1 MVTIFLFLVVSSVAA
16 FSTDGRWNSAR
27 ELWDRS
33 WNSTGLFCWLFFG
46 ASAVASVCIG
56 ILDFTIIIYSFHLRG
71 TNSFFFYHFFIFY
84 PFTVLDSNVV
94 RLGKQRCR
102 CLVFPFF
109 FFVIYWPVKKMFVVW
124 LFIRFRSAWN
134 LYCSFSK
141 RKWKTTS
148 TMLFLLACCHLQS
161 ETDLRQSH
169 CTLSEL
175 DDQHFNT
182 SKWRE
187 SNERERTPAKR
198 YFIAWLALYQE
209 KK

>member
-109 FFVIYWPVKKMFVVW
+109 FFCNLLTGQKNVCCLIIHSVSVGLKLVLFFFKEKMENNINYVIFVG
-124 LFIRFRSAWN
+124 LLSFTKWN
-134 LYCSFSK
+134 GPSTVPLHA
-141 RKWKTTS
+141 KWT
-148 TMLFLLACCHLQS
+148 
-161 ETDLRQSH
+161 
-169 CTLSEL
+169 
-175 DDQHFNT
+175 
-182 SKWRE
+182 WRP
-187 SNERERTPAKR
+187 T
-198 YFIAWLALYQE
+198 F
-209 KK
+209 